1 MIILLLI
8 AWTNDPIAPVATTG
22 WVIDGSIGRVIG
34 G

>member
-8 AWTNDPIAPVATTG
+8 AWTNAPVATTG
-22 WVIDGSIGRVIG
+22 WLIDGSIGRVIG